1 MKRAHIAA
9 ILVIA
14 STLLAQQPE
23 RKAADQEW
31 SLIGG
36 DLTNQ
41 RYSRLALINKEN
53 VRTLGG
59 AWISAP
65 FDGDSQSRA
74 TPVVVNGV
82 MYATA
87 GPWIYA
93 LDAKSGETVWKKRA
107 DERPLP
113 PGMSLMNPGA
123 QAEALK
129 TDRKLPSAS
138 GVGFGEGL
146 VFAGLTGGE
155 VSAFDAATG
164 AAVWTTQIGDD
175 PPPKGQ
181 SVSGVPLYYNGRI
194 FVGLAN
200 GDFGLRGRVVALDA
214 KTGKK
219 LWQFF
224 TVPSPGEFGHETWQ
238 ADNDAW
244 KFGGGG
250 VWLVGCLDPELG
262 LVYFST
268 GNPVPM
274 TGGEIRGGNN
284 LFTDSVVALEMQSGK
299 LRWHYQLVH
308 HDIWDADMA
317 VAPLLYE
324 AQSATGPVKALAAI
338 RSDGYVFM
346 FDRKTGKPILPVE
359 ERPVPQDRFAKTSAT
374 QPYPAG
380 GDTVVGSC
388 EDWKTKF
395 KAPPGFAIGCAF
407 APVSFNSSV
416 VAPSFGVRVAP
427 MSYSSQTG

>member
-1 MKRAHIAA
+1 MVILATAA
-9 ILVIA
+9 
-14 STLLAQQPE
+14 LAQQ
-23 RKAADQEW
+23 RKPVFEEW
-31 SLIGG
+31 PLIGG

-41 RYSRLALINKEN
+41 RYSPLNVINKDN
-53 VRTLGG
+53 VKTLGG
-59 AWISAP
+59 AWTSAV
-65 FDGDSQSRA
+65 FDGESQSRA
-74 TPVVVNGV
+74 TPIVADGV
-82 MYATA
+82 MYVTA
-87 GPWIYA
+87 GPWVYG
-93 LDAKSGETVWKKRA
+93 LNPKSGETIWKKRA

-113 PGMSLMNPGA
+113 LGTSLMNPGA

-138 GVGFGEGL
+138 GVGVGAGL

-155 VSAFDAATG
+155 VGAFDAKTG
-164 AAVWTTQIGDD
+164 VPVWTTQIGDD
-175 PPPKGQ
+175 PAPKGQ
-181 SVSGVPLYYNGRI
+181 AVSGVPLYYNGKI

-224 TVPSPGEFGHETWQ
+224 TVPGPGEFGHDTWQ
-238 ADNDAW
+238 SDNDAW

-250 VWLVGCLDPELG
+250 VWLVGCVDPELG

-274 TGGEIRGGNN
+274 TGGEVRGGNN
-284 LFTDSVVALEMQSGK
+284 LFTDSVVALEMETRK

-308 HDIWDADMA
+308 PDISDAD
-317 VAPLLYE
+317 VALSPLLYE
-324 AQSATGPVKALAAI
+324 PESNGRTIKGLAGI

-359 ERPVPQDRFAKTSAT
+359 ERAVPQDRFAKTSAT

-380 GDTVVGSC
+380 GDTVLASC
-388 EDWKTKF
+388 DEWK
-395 KAPPGFAIGCAF
+395 
-407 APVSFNSSV
+407 
-416 VAPSFGVRVAP
+416 
-427 MSYSSQTG
+427 Q